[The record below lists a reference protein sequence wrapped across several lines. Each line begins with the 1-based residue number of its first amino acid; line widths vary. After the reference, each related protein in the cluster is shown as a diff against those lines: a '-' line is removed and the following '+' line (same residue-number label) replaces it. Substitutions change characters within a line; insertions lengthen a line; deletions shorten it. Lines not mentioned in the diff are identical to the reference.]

1 MTLNKHN
8 QLPRHP
14 NLWMAKDMTLHNS
27 LGISTGY
34 DNLDS
39 VLSNSGWPS
48 SGLIE
53 IQHQQVGN
61 GELRLIAPVLKQLSQ
76 SRSQWITWVNTPLI
90 PYAPGLQ
97 SLGIDTQKIL
107 LIHTKTH
114 QDTLWALEK
123 SCKSNNCS
131 AVLGWVNRP
140 VKFKET
146 QRLQLAAK
154 TGGNIVFLFYLSHSN
169 SASSSASEIR
179 LLLKSTEEPGVI
191 SVDICKKRGGW
202 PVSNIKLSV
211 SQTIDTSTTQTQ
223 DIKEKLHLW
232 RGTRTASAGNYNS
245 VQDEVF
251 SNNAPQKNQKGL
263 IQVSNLQ

>member
-1 MTLNKHN
+1 MALNKHN
-8 QLPRHP
+8 QLPKHP
-14 NLWMAKDMTLHNS
+14 NLWMAKDMALHNS
-27 LGISTGY
+27 LGVSTGY

-39 VLSNSGWPS
+39 VLSDSGWPI

-61 GELRLIAPVLKQLSQ
+61 GELRLIAPALKQLSQ
-76 SRSQWITWVNTPLI
+76 SRNQWITWVNAPLI
-90 PYAPGLQ
+90 PYAPGLEL
-97 SLGIDTQKIL
+97 LGIDTQKIL

-123 SCKSNNCS
+123 SCKSKNCS

-154 TGGNIVFLFYLSHSN
+154 MGRNIIFLFHLSHSG
-169 SASSSASEIR
+169 SVSSSASELR
-179 LLLKSTEEPGVI
+179 LLLKSTEELGVI
-191 SVDICKKRGGW
+191 NVDICKKRGGW
-202 PVSNIKLSV
+202 PVRNIRLSV
-211 SQTIDTSTTQTQ
+211 SQTIDTSAAQTQ

-232 RGTRTASAGNYNS
+232 RGTRATSAGSYSS
-245 VQDEVF
+245 VQDEVL
-251 SNNAPQKNQKGL
+251 SNNAPQKNNKGL
-263 IQVSNLQ
+263 IQTSNLQ